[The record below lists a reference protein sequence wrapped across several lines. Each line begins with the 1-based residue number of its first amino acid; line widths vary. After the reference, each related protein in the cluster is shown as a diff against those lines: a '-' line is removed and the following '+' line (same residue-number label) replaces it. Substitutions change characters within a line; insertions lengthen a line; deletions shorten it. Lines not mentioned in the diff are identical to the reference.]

1 MEEVSANSCRGIL
14 PLISTLRHRWTIS
27 GFFLRLSL
35 GVFLAL
41 FGAHIVAQMSVP
53 PKKLASPVP
62 INTDPTDRYCRQWL
76 KQYPVGLYDGCQKFH
91 GVSSG
96 R

>member
-1 MEEVSANSCRGIL
+1 M
-14 PLISTLRHRWTIS
+14 RHRWTIS

-62 INTDPTDRYCRQWL
+62 VNTDPTDWHCRRWL
-76 KQYPVGLYDGCQKFH
+76 EV
-91 GVSSG
+91 VSSYNECQELHSASGG